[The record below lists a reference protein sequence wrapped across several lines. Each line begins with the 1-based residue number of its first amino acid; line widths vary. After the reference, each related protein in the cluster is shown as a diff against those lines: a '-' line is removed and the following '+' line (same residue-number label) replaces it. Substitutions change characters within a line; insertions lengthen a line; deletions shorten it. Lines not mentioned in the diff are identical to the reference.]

1 METVNI
7 NAPGYRMKGS
17 PMQRNFNIGVATET
31 GMSGLV
37 SKDSPMQFAWLAAI
51 GKAVA
56 GAAKA
61 AAGKIAAGATKI
73 AGKVAGKLGAKG
85 LAGKL
90 SKASAKVKAWGA
102 KGLTKAKGALAKGGT
117 KKARTFKKPNR
128 LPSVE
133 GLKHTWLETT
143 NALAEAPP
151 SRLTETIGK
160 VKGKLGK
167 FAKSDM
173 GKQMGQQLGMQV
185 LSNMS
190 QTREERPVNSPSA
203 TFENMKFGT
212 NSTGPFSM
220 RSSAFKFGMEVPF
233 IAEERRKRKSG
244 ADQYQSSPE
253 MQEFINQNSAI
264 HTPIRN
270 YKKGYYGA

>member
-102 KGLTKAKGALAKGGT
+102 KG
-117 KKARTFKKPNR
+117 KKVP
-128 LPSVE
+128 
-133 GLKHTWLETT
+133 KHTWHETT
-143 NALAEAPP
+143 NALRE
-151 SRLTETIGK
+151 SGKTNRLAGMMGK
-160 VKGKLGK
+160 VKGGLGE
-167 FAKSDM
+167 FAKSDI
-173 GKQMGQQLGMQV
+173 GKQVGTGLGMQT
-185 LSNMS
+185 LSSMS
-190 QTREERPVNSPSA
+190 QAKEERPVNSPSA
-203 TFENMKFGT
+203 TFASMKFGT
-212 NSTGPFSM
+212 GG
-220 RSSAFKFGMEVPF
+220 SAFAMMGMPWLSDEKK
-233 IAEERRKRKSG
+233 RRKSG
-244 ADQYQSSPE
+244 TDQYQSSPE
-253 MQEFINQNSAI
+253 IQEFINQNSAI